1 MISKPKIHSHYIHL
15 LEEKIKTLRFQIND
29 LAEDAQ
35 NDAKGS
41 AGDKHETA
49 LSMMHLEQEKLNK
62 KLKEN
67 LEQLALLESIDSS
80 KQNTIVALGS
90 LVITNKFTF
99 YISSALPKTT
109 IDNHEIIA
117 LSLQSPLGLAMKG
130 KTTNESFSF
139 NGIQYTIHEI
149 Y

>member
-1 MISKPKIHSHYIHL
+1 MALKPKIHSHFIHL
-15 LEEKIKTLRFQIND
+15 LEEKIKALRFQIND

-41 AGDKHETA
+41 AGDKHQTA
-49 LSMMHLEQEKLNK
+49 LSMMHLEQEKLNQ

-67 LEQLALLESIDSS
+67 LEQLALVESIDSS

-90 LVITNKFTF
+90 LVITNKFIF
-99 YISSALPKTT
+99 YISSALPKIN
-109 IDNHEIIA
+109 IDNQEIIA

-130 KTTNESFSF
+130 KTKNDSFSF
-139 NGIQYTIHEI
+139 NGINYIIQEI